1 MRVNRIAIL
10 SPGEMGHTVGRCLM
24 EGGFDVATC
33 LTGRSER
40 TRALTAAAGI
50 RDEPELDELVRAS
63 DLILAILVPDQA
75 LALAEQVADVMKRT
89 GSAPAYADC
98 NAVSPDSARE
108 IDKVITGAGGRFI
121 DAGIIG
127 GPPSDREKTR
137 FYASGPHEAVLAQLD
152 GHGILVR
159 PLGGEV
165 GRASGIKMCY
175 ASVTKGTSAL
185 HAAALTA
192 AEVMGLGEELLAE
205 FAESQSQRLKAMGG
219 VNSLSAKAFRWIGEM
234 REIAATYERAG
245 VSPGFHEGAEHIFR
259 LIAESPI
266 GDERPETVD
275 RDRTL
280 EETVAIF
287 AEEARRRTR
296 DAERRSHDTEK
307 G

>member
-1 MRVNRIAIL
+1 M
-10 SPGEMGHTVGRCLM
+10 
-24 EGGFDVATC
+24 
-33 LTGRSER
+33 
-40 TRALTAAAGI
+40 
-50 RDEPELDELVRAS
+50 
-63 DLILAILVPDQA
+63 
-75 LALAEQVADVMKRT
+75 
-89 GSAPAYADC
+89 
-98 NAVSPDSARE
+98 
-108 IDKVITGAGGRFI
+108 
-121 DAGIIG
+121 
-127 GPPSDREKTR
+127 
-137 FYASGPHEAVLAQLD
+137 QLD

-205 FAESQSQRLKAMGG
+205 FAESQGQRLKAMGG

-234 REIAATYERAG
+234 QEIAATYERAG

-266 GDERPETVD
+266 GHERPETVD

-287 AEEARRRTR
+287 ADEARRRAR
-296 DAERRSHDTEK
+296 ESGK

>member
-1 MRVNRIAIL
+1 MQVRRIAIL
-10 SPGEMGHTVGRCLM
+10 SPGEMGHSVGRCLL

-40 TRALTAAAGI
+40 TRTLTAAAGI
-50 RDEPELDELVRAS
+50 RDEPDLDELVRGT

-75 LALAEQVADVMKRT
+75 LALARQVADVMHRI
-89 GSAPAYADC
+89 GSSPAYADC
-98 NAVSPDSARE
+98 NAVSPDTARE
-108 IDKVITGAGGRFI
+108 IDGVITGAGGRFI

-127 GPPSDREKTR
+127 GPPGAEEKTR
-137 FYASGPHEAVLAQLD
+137 FYASGPYEAILTQLD

-205 FAESQSQRLKAMGG
+205 FAESQAPRLKAMGG

-234 REIAATYERAG
+234 REIAATYEQAG

-266 GDERPETVD
+266 GHERPETVD

-287 AEEARRRTR
+287 AEEAH
-296 DAERRSHDTEK
+296 RRSRAPGK

>member
-1 MRVNRIAIL
+1 MKVRRIAIL
-10 SPGEMGHTVGRCLM
+10 SPGEMGHSVGSCLLA
-24 EGGFDVATC
+24 GGFDVATC

-40 TRALTAAAGI
+40 TRTLTAAAGI
-50 RDEPELDELVRAS
+50 RDEPDLEFLVRDT

-75 LALAEQVADVMKRT
+75 LALARQVAEVLNRI
-89 GSAPAYADC
+89 GSSPAYADC
-98 NAVSPDSARE
+98 NAVSPDTARE
-108 IDKVITGAGGRFI
+108 IDRVITGTGGRFI

-127 GPPSDREKTR
+127 GPPGVGEKTR
-137 FYASGPHEAVLAQLD
+137 FYASGPYEAILTQLD

-205 FAESQSQRLKAMGG
+205 FAESQAPRLKAMGG

-234 REIAATYERAG
+234 REIAATYEQAG

-259 LIAESPI
+259 LIAKSPI
-266 GDERPETVD
+266 GHERPETVD
-275 RDRTL
+275 RNRTL

-287 AEEARRRTR
+287 AEEARRRSR
-296 DAERRSHDTEK
+296 ESGK

>member
-1 MRVNRIAIL
+1 MQVQRIAIL
-10 SPGEMGHTVGRCLM
+10 SPGEMGHSVGRCLLA
-24 EGGFDVATC
+24 GGFDVATC
-33 LTGRSER
+33 LTGRSDR
-40 TRALTAAAGI
+40 TRTLTAAAGI
-50 RDEPELDELVRAS
+50 RDEPDLDELVRNT

-75 LALAEQVADVMKRT
+75 RALAGQVAKVMKRT
-89 GSAPAYADC
+89 GSSPAYADC

-108 IDKVITGAGGRFI
+108 IDRVVTAAGGRFI
-121 DAGIIG
+121 DGGIIG
-127 GPPSDREKTR
+127 GPPGADEKTR
-137 FYASGPHEAVLAQLD
+137 FYASGPHEAILAQLD

-205 FAESQSQRLKAMGG
+205 FAESQAPRLKAMGG

-234 REIAATYERAG
+234 QEIAATYERAG

-266 GDERPETVD
+266 GHERPETVD
-275 RDRTL
+275 RNRTL
-280 EETVAIF
+280 EETVALF
-287 AEEARRRTR
+287 AEEARRRAR
-296 DAERRSHDTEK
+296 ESGK

>member
-1 MRVNRIAIL
+1 MQVRRIAIL
-10 SPGEMGHTVGRCLM
+10 SPGEMGHSVGRCLLA
-24 EGGFDVATC
+24 GGFDVATC

-40 TRALTAAAGI
+40 TRTLTAAAGI
-50 RDEPELDELVRAS
+50 RDEPDLDELVRDS

-75 LALAEQVADVMKRT
+75 LALAGHVAEVMNRT
-89 GSAPAYADC
+89 GSSPAYADC
-98 NAVSPDSARE
+98 NAVSPDTARK
-108 IDKVITGAGGRFI
+108 IDRVITGAGGRFI

-127 GPPSDREKTR
+127 GPPGADEKTR
-137 FYASGPHEAVLAQLD
+137 FYASGPYEAILTQLD
-152 GHGILVR
+152 GHGVLVR

-185 HAAALTA
+185 YAAALTA

-205 FAESQSQRLKAMGG
+205 FAESQAPRLKAMGG

-234 REIAATYERAG
+234 REIAATYEQAG

-266 GDERPETVD
+266 GHERPETVD

-287 AEEARRRTR
+287 AEEVRRRSR
-296 DAERRSHDTEK
+296 DAGE

>member
-1 MRVNRIAIL
+1 MQVQRIAIL
-10 SPGEMGHTVGRCLM
+10 SPGEMGHSVGRCLLA
-24 EGGFDVATC
+24 GGFDVATC

-40 TRALTAAAGI
+40 TRTLTAAAGI
-50 RDEPELDELVRAS
+50 RDEPDLDELVRNT
-63 DLILAILVPDQA
+63 DLILAILVPDKARA
-75 LALAEQVADVMKRT
+75 LAGQVAEVMKRT
-89 GSAPAYADC
+89 GSSPAYADC
-98 NAVSPDSARE
+98 NAISPDSARE
-108 IDKVITGAGGRFI
+108 IDRVVTAAGGRFI

-127 GPPSDREKTR
+127 GPPGADEKTR
-137 FYASGPHEAVLAQLD
+137 FYASGPHEAILTQLD

-159 PLGGEV
+159 PMGGEV

-205 FAESQSQRLKAMGG
+205 FAESQGQRLKAMSG

-266 GDERPETVD
+266 GHERPETVD
-275 RDRTL
+275 RNRTL

-287 AEEARRRTR
+287 AEAARRGTR
-296 DAERRSHDTEK
+296 DTEK

>member
-1 MRVNRIAIL
+1 MQVRRIAIL
-10 SPGEMGHTVGRCLM
+10 SPGEMGHSVGRCLLA
-24 EGGFDVATC
+24 GGFDVATC
-33 LTGRSER
+33 LTGRSDR
-40 TRALTAAAGI
+40 TRTLTVAAGI
-50 RDEPELDELVRAS
+50 RDEPDLDELVRNT
-63 DLILAILVPDQA
+63 DLILAILVPDKARA
-75 LALAEQVADVMKRT
+75 LARQVAEVMKRT
-89 GSAPAYADC
+89 GSSPAYADC

-108 IDKVITGAGGRFI
+108 IDRVVTTAGGRFI

-127 GPPSDREKTR
+127 GPPGADEKTR
-137 FYASGPHEAVLAQLD
+137 FYASGPHEAILSQLD

-205 FAESQSQRLKAMGG
+205 FAESQGQRLKAMGG

-234 REIAATYERAG
+234 QEIAATYERAG
-245 VSPGFHEGAEHIFR
+245 VSPGFHEGAENIFR

-266 GDERPETVD
+266 GHERPETVD
-275 RDRTL
+275 RNRTL

-287 AEEARRRTR
+287 AEAARRRSR
-296 DAERRSHDTEK
+296 ESGK

>member
-1 MRVNRIAIL
+1 MKVNRIAIL
-10 SPGEMGHTVGRCLM
+10 SPGEMGHSVGRCLL

-40 TRALTAAAGI
+40 TRSLSEAAGI
-50 RDEPELDELVRAS
+50 RDVPDLNKLVRDS

-75 LALAEQVADVMKRT
+75 VTLASEVADALRRT
-89 GSAPAYADC
+89 DAKTAYADC
-98 NAVSPDSARE
+98 NAVSPA
-108 IDKVITGAGGRFI
+108 TGAGGRFI

-127 GPPSDREKTR
+127 GPPGDREKTR
-137 FYASGPHEAVLAQLD
+137 FYASGPHEDVLTQLD

-159 PLGGEV
+159 PMGGEV

-192 AEVMGLGEELLAE
+192 AEVMGLSEELLAE
-205 FAESQSQRLKAMGG
+205 FAESQSQRLKAMDG

-234 REIAATYERAG
+234 REIAATYEQAG

-266 GDERPETVD
+266 GHERPETVD
-275 RDRTL
+275 RNRTL
-280 EETVAIF
+280 GETVALF
-287 AEEARRRTR
+287 AAAARRGQDENR
-296 DAERRSHDTEK
+296 K

>member
-1 MRVNRIAIL
+1 MRVRRIAIL
-10 SPGEMGHTVGRCLM
+10 SPGEMGHAVGRCLLA
-24 EGGFDVATC
+24 GGFDVATC

-50 RDEPELDELVRAS
+50 RDVPDLDALVRDA

-75 LALAEQVADVMKRT
+75 VALAGQVAEVMTRT
-89 GSAPAYADC
+89 GSSPAYADC
-98 NAVSPDSARE
+98 NAISPDSARK
-108 IDKVITGAGGRFI
+108 IDGIITGAGGRFI

-127 GPPSDREKTR
+127 GPPGDREKTR
-137 FYASGPHEAVLAQLD
+137 FYASGPHEDILAQLD

-185 HAAALTA
+185 HAAALIA
-192 AEVMGLGEELLAE
+192 AEVMGLRDDLLVE
-205 FAESQSQRLKAMGG
+205 FEESQAQRLKAMGG
-219 VNSLSAKAFRWIGEM
+219 INSLSAKAFRWIGEM
-234 REIAATYERAG
+234 QEIAATYDKAG
-245 VSPGFHEGAEHIFR
+245 VSPGFHEGAEHVFR

-266 GDERPETVD
+266 GHERPETVD
-275 RDRTL
+275 RNRTL

-287 AEEARRRTR
+287 AEEARRRSR
-296 DAERRSHDTEK
+296 DTEK

>member
-1 MRVNRIAIL
+1 MQVLRIAIL
-10 SPGEMGHTVGRCLM
+10 SPGEMGHSVGRCLLD
-24 EGGFDVATC
+24 GGFDVATC

-40 TRALTAAAGI
+40 TRTLTEAAGI
-50 RDEPELDELVRAS
+50 RDVPDLDELVRET

-75 LALAEQVADVMKRT
+75 LALAGQVAEVIKRT
-89 GSAPAYADC
+89 GSSPAYADC
-98 NAVSPDSARE
+98 NAISPDSARE
-108 IDKVITGAGGRFI
+108 IDRIVTAAGGRFI

-127 GPPSDREKTR
+127 GPPGAGEKTR
-137 FYASGPHEAVLAQLD
+137 FYASGPHEALLTQLD

-185 HAAALTA
+185 HAAALIA
-192 AEVMGLGEELLAE
+192 AETMDLSEDLLAE
-205 FAESQSQRLKAMGG
+205 FAESQAQRLKAMGG

-234 REIAATYERAG
+234 HEIAATYDQAG
-245 VSPGFHEGAEHIFR
+245 VTPHFHEGAAEIFR
-259 LIAESPI
+259 LMAESPI
-266 GDERPETVD
+266 GHERPETVD
-275 RDRTL
+275 RNRTL

-287 AEEARRRTR
+287 AEEARRRSR
-296 DAERRSHDTEK
+296 KPGK

>member
-1 MRVNRIAIL
+1 MKVNRIAIL
-10 SPGEMGHTVGRCLM
+10 SPGEMGHSVGRCLL

-33 LTGRSER
+33 LTGRSAR
-40 TRALTAAAGI
+40 TRSLSEVAGI
-50 RDEPELDELVRAS
+50 RDVPDLDELVRDS

-75 LALAEQVADVMKRT
+75 VSLAGEVADALRRTGAKNRT

-98 NAVSPDSARE
+98 NAVSPATARE
-108 IDKVITGAGGRFI
+108 IDEIITGAGGRFI

-127 GPPSDREKTR
+127 GPPGDREKTR
-137 FYASGPHEAVLAQLD
+137 FYASGSHEDVLTQLD

-192 AEVMGLGEELLAE
+192 AEVMGLSEELLAE
-205 FAESQSQRLKAMGG
+205 FAESQSQRLRAMDG

-234 REIAATYERAG
+234 REIAATYEQAG
-245 VSPGFHEGAEHIFR
+245 VSSGFHEGAEYIFR

-266 GDERPETVD
+266 GHERPETVD
-275 RDRTL
+275 RSRTL

-287 AEEARRRTR
+287 AAAARRGQDENR
-296 DAERRSHDTEK
+296 K

>member
-33 LTGRSER
+33 LTGRSQR
-40 TRALTAAAGI
+40 TRTLTAAAGI
-50 RDEPELDELVRAS
+50 RDEPELDELLRAS

-75 LALAEQVADVMKRT
+75 LALARKVADVMKRT

-137 FYASGPHEAVLAQLD
+137 FYASGPHEAVLTQLD

-275 RDRTL
+275 RGRTL

-287 AEEARRRTR
+287 AEEARRRSR
-296 DAERRSHDTEK
+296 DAEKQSSDTE
-307 G
+307 

>member
-1 MRVNRIAIL
+1 MEVRRIAIL
-10 SPGEMGHTVGRCLM
+10 SPGEMGHSVGRCLLA
-24 EGGFDVATC
+24 GGFDVATC

-40 TRALTAAAGI
+40 TRTLTTAAGI
-50 RDEPELDELVRAS
+50 RDEPDLDVLVRDT
-63 DLILAILVPDQA
+63 DLILSILVPDQA
-75 LALAEQVADVMKRT
+75 LALARKVAEVLKRT
-89 GSAPAYADC
+89 AASRQAGSSPAYADC
-98 NAVSPDSARE
+98 NAVSPDTARE
-108 IDKVITGAGGRFI
+108 IDRVISGAGGRFI

-127 GPPSDREKTR
+127 GPPGAVEKTR
-137 FYASGPHEAVLAQLD
+137 FYASGPYEAILTQLD

-192 AEVMGLGEELLAE
+192 AEVMGLSEELLAE
-205 FAESQSQRLKAMGG
+205 FAESQGQRLRAMGG

-234 REIAATYERAG
+234 QEIAATYERAG

-266 GDERPETVD
+266 GHERPETVD
-275 RDRTL
+275 RSRTL
-280 EETVAIF
+280 VETVAIF
-287 AEEARRRTR
+287 ADEARRRSR
-296 DAERRSHDTEK
+296 EPGK

>member
-1 MRVNRIAIL
+1 MQVRRIAIL
-10 SPGEMGHTVGRCLM
+10 SPGEMGHSVGRCLLD
-24 EGGFDVATC
+24 GGFDVATC

-40 TRALTAAAGI
+40 SRTLTEAAGI
-50 RDEPELDELVRAS
+50 RDVPDLDALVRET

-75 LALAEQVADVMKRT
+75 LALADQVAEVMKRT
-89 GSAPAYADC
+89 GSSPAYADC
-98 NAVSPDSARE
+98 NAISPDSARE
-108 IDKVITGAGGRFI
+108 IDRIVTAAGGRFI

-127 GPPSDREKTR
+127 GPPGAGEKTR
-137 FYASGPHEAVLAQLD
+137 FYASGPHEAILTQLD

-185 HAAALTA
+185 HAAALIA
-192 AEVMGLGEELLAE
+192 AETMGLSEDLLAE
-205 FAESQSQRLKAMGG
+205 FAESQAQRLKAMGG

-234 REIAATYERAG
+234 HEIAATYDQAG
-245 VSPGFHEGAEHIFR
+245 VTPHFHEGAAEIFR
-259 LIAESPI
+259 LMAESPI
-266 GDERPETVD
+266 GHERPETVD
-275 RDRTL
+275 RNRTL

-287 AEEARRRTR
+287 AEEARRRSR
-296 DAERRSHDTEK
+296 KPGK

>member
-1 MRVNRIAIL
+1 MQVQRIAIL
-10 SPGEMGHTVGRCLM
+10 SPGEMGHSVGRCLLA
-24 EGGFDVATC
+24 GGFDVTTC

-40 TRALTAAAGI
+40 TRTLTAAAGI
-50 RDEPELDELVRAS
+50 RDEPDLDELVRDA

-75 LALAEQVADVMKRT
+75 RALAGQVAEVMKRT
-89 GSAPAYADC
+89 GSSPAYADC
-98 NAVSPDSARE
+98 NAISPDTARE
-108 IDKVITGAGGRFI
+108 IDRVITAAGGRFI

-127 GPPSDREKTR
+127 GPPGGEEKTR
-137 FYASGPHEAVLAQLD
+137 FYASGPHEAILTQLD

-192 AEVMGLGEELLAE
+192 AEVMGLGEELLVE
-205 FAESQSQRLKAMGG
+205 FSESQVQRLKAMGG

-234 REIAATYERAG
+234 QEIAATYERAG

-266 GDERPETVD
+266 GHERPETVD
-275 RDRTL
+275 RNRTL

-287 AEEARRRTR
+287 AEAARRQ
-296 DAERRSHDTEK
+296 SGGSGK

>member
-1 MRVNRIAIL
+1 M
-10 SPGEMGHTVGRCLM
+10 TV
-24 EGGFDVATC
+24 
-33 LTGRSER
+33 
-40 TRALTAAAGI
+40 AAGI
-50 RDEPELDELVRAS
+50 RDEPDLDALVRDS

-75 LALAEQVADVMKRT
+75 LALAGQVAEAMKRS
-89 GSAPAYADC
+89 GSSPAYADC
-98 NAVSPDSARE
+98 NAVSPDTARA
-108 IDKVITGAGGRFI
+108 IGRVITGVGGRFI

-127 GPPSDREKTR
+127 GPPGADEKTR
-137 FYASGPHEAVLAQLD
+137 FYASGPHEAILAQLD

-205 FAESQSQRLKAMGG
+205 FAESQAPRLKAMGG

-234 REIAATYERAG
+234 REIAATYEQAG
-245 VSPGFHEGAEHIFR
+245 VSSGFHEGAEHIFR

-266 GDERPETVD
+266 GHERPETVD
-275 RDRTL
+275 RGRTL
-280 EETVAIF
+280 EQTVAIF
-287 AEEARRRTR
+287 AEEVRRRSR
-296 DAERRSHDTEK
+296 DAGK

>member
-1 MRVNRIAIL
+1 MQVRHIAIL
-10 SPGEMGHTVGRCLM
+10 SPGDMGHSVGRCLLA
-24 EGGFDVATC
+24 GGFDVATC

-40 TRALTAAAGI
+40 TRTLTAAAGI
-50 RDEPELDELVRAS
+50 RDVPDLDELVRDT

-75 LALAEQVADVMKRT
+75 RALAGLVADAMKRT
-89 GSAPAYADC
+89 ASSRRPGPSPAYADC
-98 NAVSPDSARE
+98 NAISPDSARE
-108 IDKVITGAGGRFI
+108 IDRVITAAGGRFI

-127 GPPSDREKTR
+127 GPPGADEKTR
-137 FYASGPHEAVLAQLD
+137 FYASGSHEAILTQLD

-205 FAESQSQRLKAMGG
+205 FAESQGQRLKAMGG

-234 REIAATYERAG
+234 QEIAATYERAG

-266 GDERPETVD
+266 GHERPETVD
-275 RDRTL
+275 RNRTL

-287 AEEARRRTR
+287 AEAARRRSR
-296 DAERRSHDTEK
+296 DSRK

>member
-1 MRVNRIAIL
+1 MQVRRIAIL
-10 SPGEMGHTVGRCLM
+10 SPGEMGHSVGRCLLAD
-24 EGGFDVATC
+24 GFDVATC

-40 TRALTAAAGI
+40 TRTLTAAAGI
-50 RDEPELDELVRAS
+50 RDEPDLDELVRNT
-63 DLILAILVPDQA
+63 DLILAILVPDRARA
-75 LALAEQVADVMKRT
+75 LAGQVAEVMKRT
-89 GSAPAYADC
+89 GSSPAYADC
-98 NAVSPDSARE
+98 NAISPDSARE
-108 IDKVITGAGGRFI
+108 IDRVVTAAGGRFI

-127 GPPSDREKTR
+127 GPPGADEQTR
-137 FYASGPHEAVLAQLD
+137 FYASGPHEAILTQLD

-205 FAESQSQRLKAMGG
+205 FAESQGQRLKAMSG

-245 VSPGFHEGAEHIFR
+245 VSPGFHKGAEHIFR

-266 GDERPETVD
+266 GHERPETVD
-275 RDRTL
+275 RNRTL
-280 EETVAIF
+280 EETVAIL
-287 AEEARRRTR
+287 AEAARRGTR
-296 DAERRSHDTEK
+296 DTEK

>member
-1 MRVNRIAIL
+1 MQVRRIAIL
-10 SPGEMGHTVGRCLM
+10 SPGEMGHSVGRCLLA
-24 EGGFDVATC
+24 GGFDVATC

-40 TRALTAAAGI
+40 TRTLTAAAGI
-50 RDEPELDELVRAS
+50 RDEPDLDVLVRDI
-63 DLILAILVPDQA
+63 DLILSILVPDQA
-75 LALAEQVADVMKRT
+75 LALARLVAEVLNRT
-89 GSAPAYADC
+89 GSSPAYADC
-98 NAVSPDSARE
+98 NAVSPDTARE
-108 IDKVITGAGGRFI
+108 IDRVISGAGGRFI

-127 GPPSDREKTR
+127 GPPGADEKPR
-137 FYASGPHEAVLAQLD
+137 FYASGPYEAILTQLD
-152 GHGILVR
+152 GHGILVL

-205 FAESQSQRLKAMGG
+205 FADSQAPRLKAMGG

-234 REIAATYERAG
+234 REIAATYEKAG
-245 VSPGFHEGAEHIFR
+245 VSPGFHVGAEHIFR

-266 GDERPETVD
+266 GHERPETVD
-275 RDRTL
+275 SNRTL
-280 EETVAIF
+280 EETVALF
-287 AEEARRRTR
+287 AEEARRRSR
-296 DAERRSHDTEK
+296 ESGK

>member
-1 MRVNRIAIL
+1 MPGRETSMRVRRIAIL
-10 SPGEMGHTVGRCLM
+10 SPGEMGHSVGRCLL

-40 TRALTAAAGI
+40 TRTLTEAAGI
-50 RDEPELDELVRAS
+50 RDEPDLDNLVRET

-75 LALAEQVADVMKRT
+75 LTLAGLVAEVMNRT
-89 GSAPAYADC
+89 GSSPAYADC
-98 NAVSPDSARE
+98 NAVSPDTARA
-108 IDKVITGAGGRFI
+108 IGRIITGAGGRFI

-127 GPPSDREKTR
+127 GPPGADEKTR
-137 FYASGPHEAVLAQLD
+137 FYASGPHEAILTQLD

-205 FAESQSQRLKAMGG
+205 FAESQAPRLKAMGG

-234 REIAATYERAG
+234 REIAATYEQAG

-266 GDERPETVD
+266 GHERPETVD

-287 AEEARRRTR
+287 AEELRRRTR
-296 DAERRSHDTEK
+296 DAGK

>member
-1 MRVNRIAIL
+1 MQVQRIAIL
-10 SPGEMGHTVGRCLM
+10 SPGEMGHSVGRCLLA
-24 EGGFDVATC
+24 GGFDVATC
-33 LTGRSER
+33 LKGRSER
-40 TRALTAAAGI
+40 TRTLTAAAGI
-50 RDEPELDELVRAS
+50 RDEPDLDELVRNT
-63 DLILAILVPDQA
+63 DLILAILVPDKARA
-75 LALAEQVADVMKRT
+75 LAGQVAEVMKRT
-89 GSAPAYADC
+89 GSSPAYADC
-98 NAVSPDSARE
+98 NAISPDSARE
-108 IDKVITGAGGRFI
+108 IDRVVTAAGGRFI

-127 GPPSDREKTR
+127 GPPGADEKTR
-137 FYASGPHEAVLAQLD
+137 FYASGPHEAILTQLD

-159 PLGGEV
+159 PMGGEV

-205 FAESQSQRLKAMGG
+205 FAESQGQRLKAMSG

-266 GDERPETVD
+266 GHERPETVD
-275 RDRTL
+275 RNRTL

-287 AEEARRRTR
+287 AEAARRGTR
-296 DAERRSHDTEK
+296 DTEK

>member
-1 MRVNRIAIL
+1 MKTHRIAIL
-10 SPGEMGHTVGRCLM
+10 SPGEMGHSVGRCLIA
-24 EGGFDVATC
+24 GGFDVATC
-33 LTGRSER
+33 LAGRSER
-40 TRALTAAAGI
+40 TRTLTSAAGI
-50 RDEPELDELVRAS
+50 RNVPDLDELVRES

-75 LALAEQVADVMKRT
+75 HALALQVADVLKRT
-89 GSAPAYADC
+89 GSSPAYADC
-98 NAVSPDSARE
+98 NAISPDSARE
-108 IDKVITGAGGRFI
+108 IDMVITGAGGRFI

-127 GPPSDREKTR
+127 GPPGGREKTR
-137 FYASGPHEAVLAQLD
+137 FYASGPHEEMLTRLD

-159 PLGGEV
+159 TLGGEV

-205 FAESQSQRLKAMGG
+205 FSESQSQRLQAMDG
-219 VNSLSAKAFRWIGEM
+219 VRSLSAKAFRWIGEM
-234 REIAATYERAG
+234 QEIAATYDQAG

-266 GDERPETVD
+266 GHERPETVD
-275 RDRTL
+275 RNRTL

-287 AEEARRRTR
+287 ADEARRDRK
-296 DAERRSHDTEK
+296 ENQK

>member
-1 MRVNRIAIL
+1 MQVQRIAIL
-10 SPGEMGHTVGRCLM
+10 SPGEMGHSVGRCLLA
-24 EGGFDVATC
+24 GGFDVATC
-33 LTGRSER
+33 LTDRSKR
-40 TRALTAAAGI
+40 TRTLTAAAGI
-50 RDEPELDELVRAS
+50 RDEPDLDKLVRDT

-75 LALAEQVADVMKRT
+75 RALAGQVAEVMKRT
-89 GSAPAYADC
+89 GSSRRTGSSPAYADC
-98 NAVSPDSARE
+98 NAIAPDSARE
-108 IDKVITGAGGRFI
+108 IDRVVTAAGGRFI

-127 GPPSDREKTR
+127 GPPGADEKTR
-137 FYASGPHEAVLAQLD
+137 FYASGPHEAILTQLD

-185 HAAALTA
+185 YAAAMTA
-192 AEVMGLGEELLAE
+192 AEVMDLSEELLAE
-205 FAESQSQRLKAMGG
+205 FAESQGQRLKAMGG

-234 REIAATYERAG
+234 QEIAATYERAG

-266 GDERPETVD
+266 GHERPETVD
-275 RDRTL
+275 RNRTL

-287 AEEARRRTR
+287 ADEARRRAR
-296 DAERRSHDTEK
+296 ESGK

>member
-1 MRVNRIAIL
+1 MKVNRIAIL
-10 SPGEMGHTVGRCLM
+10 SPGEMGHSVGRCLL

-40 TRALTAAAGI
+40 TRSLSEAAGI
-50 RDEPELDELVRAS
+50 RDVPDLNKLVRDS

-75 LALAEQVADVMKRT
+75 VTLASEVADALRRT
-89 GSAPAYADC
+89 DTKTAYADC
-98 NAVSPDSARE
+98 NAVSPTTARE
-108 IDKVITGAGGRFI
+108 IDEIITGAGGRFI

-127 GPPSDREKTR
+127 GPPGYREKTR
-137 FYASGPHEAVLAQLD
+137 FYASGPHEDVLTQLD

-159 PLGGEV
+159 PMGGEV

-192 AEVMGLGEELLAE
+192 AEVMGLSEELLAE
-205 FAESQSQRLKAMGG
+205 FAESQSQRLKAMDG

-234 REIAATYERAG
+234 REIAATYEQAG

-266 GDERPETVD
+266 GHERPETVD
-275 RDRTL
+275 RNRTL
-280 EETVAIF
+280 AETVALF
-287 AEEARRRTR
+287 AAAARRGQDENR
-296 DAERRSHDTEK
+296 K

>member
-1 MRVNRIAIL
+1 MQVQRIAIL
-10 SPGEMGHTVGRCLM
+10 SPGEMGHSVGRCLLA
-24 EGGFDVATC
+24 GGFDVATC

-40 TRALTAAAGI
+40 TRTLTAAAGM
-50 RDEPELDELVRAS
+50 RDEPDLDELVRNT
-63 DLILAILVPDQA
+63 DLILAILVPDRARA
-75 LALAEQVADVMKRT
+75 LAGQVAEVMKRT
-89 GSAPAYADC
+89 GSSAAYADC
-98 NAVSPDSARE
+98 NAISPDSARE
-108 IDKVITGAGGRFI
+108 IDRVITAAGGRFI

-127 GPPSDREKTR
+127 GPPGADEKTR
-137 FYASGPHEAVLAQLD
+137 FYASGPYETILTHLD

-205 FAESQSQRLKAMGG
+205 FAESQGQRLKAMSG

-266 GDERPETVD
+266 GHERPETVD

-287 AEEARRRTR
+287 AEAARRGTR
-296 DAERRSHDTEK
+296 DTEK

>member
-1 MRVNRIAIL
+1 MQVQRIAIL
-10 SPGEMGHTVGRCLM
+10 SPGEMGHSVGRCLLA
-24 EGGFDVATC
+24 GGFDVATC

-40 TRALTAAAGI
+40 TRTLTAVAGI
-50 RDEPELDELVRAS
+50 RDEPDLDGLVRET

-75 LALAEQVADVMKRT
+75 RALAGRLAEVMKRT
-89 GSAPAYADC
+89 GSSPAYADC
-98 NAVSPDSARE
+98 NAISPDSARE
-108 IDKVITGAGGRFI
+108 IDRIVTAAGGRFI

-127 GPPSDREKTR
+127 GPPCADEKTR
-137 FYASGPHEAVLAQLD
+137 FYASGPHESILTQLD

-192 AEVMGLGEELLAE
+192 AEVMGLSEELLSE

-234 REIAATYERAG
+234 REIAATYEGAG

-266 GDERPETVD
+266 GHERPETVD
-275 RDRTL
+275 RNRTL

-287 AEEARRRTR
+287 AAAARRRPEEACGNPENT
-296 DAERRSHDTEK
+296 AKE
-307 G
+307 

>member
-1 MRVNRIAIL
+1 MQVQRIAIL
-10 SPGEMGHTVGRCLM
+10 SPGEMGHSVGRCLLA
-24 EGGFDVATC
+24 GGFDVATC

-40 TRALTAAAGI
+40 TRTLTAAAGI
-50 RDEPELDELVRAS
+50 RDEPDLDELVRNT

-75 LALAEQVADVMKRT
+75 RALAGRVAEVMKRT
-89 GSAPAYADC
+89 GSSPAYADC
-98 NAVSPDSARE
+98 NAISPESARE
-108 IDKVITGAGGRFI
+108 IDRLVTAAGGRFI

-127 GPPSDREKTR
+127 GPPGTDEKTR
-137 FYASGPHEAVLAQLD
+137 FYASGPHEAILTQLD

-205 FAESQSQRLKAMGG
+205 FAESQGQRLKAMGG

-266 GDERPETVD
+266 GHERPETVD
-275 RDRTL
+275 RNRTL
-280 EETVAIF
+280 EETVSIF
-287 AEEARRRTR
+287 AEAARRGTR
-296 DAERRSHDTEK
+296 DTEK

>member
-1 MRVNRIAIL
+1 MQVRRIAIL
-10 SPGEMGHTVGRCLM
+10 SPGEMGHSVGRCLLD
-24 EGGFDVATC
+24 GGFDVATC

-40 TRALTAAAGI
+40 TRTLTAAAGI
-50 RDEPELDELVRAS
+50 RDVPDLVKLVRET

-75 LALAEQVADVMKRT
+75 LALAGQMSEVMKRT
-89 GSAPAYADC
+89 GSSPAYADC

-108 IDKVITGAGGRFI
+108 IDRVVTAAGGRFI

-127 GPPSDREKTR
+127 GPPGAGEKTR
-137 FYASGPHEAVLAQLD
+137 FYASGPHEAILTQLD

-185 HAAALTA
+185 HAAALIA
-192 AEVMGLGEELLAE
+192 AETMGLSEDLLAE
-205 FAESQSQRLKAMGG
+205 FAESQAQRLKAMGG

-234 REIAATYERAG
+234 HEIAATYDQAG
-245 VSPGFHEGAEHIFR
+245 VTPHFHEGAAEIFR

-266 GDERPETVD
+266 GHERPETVD
-275 RDRTL
+275 RSRTL
-280 EETVAIF
+280 AETVAIF
-287 AEEARRRTR
+287 AEEARRRSR
-296 DAERRSHDTEK
+296 KPGK

>member
-1 MRVNRIAIL
+1 MEVRRIAIL
-10 SPGEMGHTVGRCLM
+10 SPGEMGHSVGRCLLD
-24 EGGFDVATC
+24 GGFDVATC

-40 TRALTAAAGI
+40 TRTLTAAAGI
-50 RDEPELDELVRAS
+50 RDEPDLDELVRET

-75 LALAEQVADVMKRT
+75 LALAGQVAEVMKRT
-89 GSAPAYADC
+89 GSSPAYADC
-98 NAVSPDSARE
+98 NAISPNSARE
-108 IDKVITGAGGRFI
+108 IDRIVTAAGGRFI

-127 GPPSDREKTR
+127 GPPGAGEKTR
-137 FYASGPHEAVLAQLD
+137 FYASGPHEATLTQFD

-185 HAAALTA
+185 HAAALIA
-192 AEVMGLGEELLAE
+192 AETMGLGEDLLAE
-205 FAESQSQRLKAMGG
+205 FAESQAQRLKAMGG
-219 VNSLSAKAFRWIGEM
+219 INSLSAKAFRWIGEM
-234 REIAATYERAG
+234 HEIAATYDQAG
-245 VSPGFHEGAEHIFR
+245 VTPHFHEGAAEIFR

-266 GDERPETVD
+266 GHERPETVN
-275 RDRTL
+275 RNRTL

-287 AEEARRRTR
+287 AEEARRRSR
-296 DAERRSHDTEK
+296 NPGK